1 MNRFFAFFL
10 LGLVFPATSR
20 TLATISY
27 TRLNKPVSFSITTSE
42 FKTAYHHIKQMA
54 PNTPPPKKFW
64 EDYLLYR
71 IGVEEAYNDSTFVK
85 SPRVKTLITHPDLR
99 EGFEQLLYKL
109 LAEHKLKARIA
120 GLDRSTKKLSK
131 QVMRQYYKN
140 NPEFDIQ
147 FIVIT
152 LPVDPTPSQIHK
164 TLTRARAI
172 YQEVVKSP
180 KPFPDLIN
188 IYSDDRITGRL
199 KITRTRGTIYPTV
212 YEQLQKMKPG
222 QMSPPIRTPGGFHI
236 VKLNKT
242 LSFSEANHM
251 LIKAGYFD
259 KKRGEVINRY
269 FTGLKKKYSIQVNQ
283 TELNSIQ

>member
-10 LGLVFPATSR
+10 LGFVLPAPSR

-27 TRLNKPVSFSITTSE
+27 TRLNKPVTLTITTSE
-42 FKTAYHHIKQMA
+42 FKTAYYQMKQMA
-54 PNTPPPKKFW
+54 PNTPPARQFW
-64 EDYLLYR
+64 QDYLLYR

-99 EGFEQLLYKL
+99 ESFEQLLYKM
-109 LAEHKLKARIA
+109 LADHKLKARIA
-120 GLDRSTKKLSK
+120 GLDRSTKRLSTK
-131 QVMRQYYKN
+131 MMQQFYKN

-152 LPVDPTPSQIHK
+152 LPVDPSPSQIQQ
-164 TLTRARAI
+164 TRVRARAI
-172 YQEVVKSP
+172 YQEVLKSP

-212 YEQLQKMKPG
+212 YEQLQKMNPG
-222 QMSPPIRTPGGFHI
+222 QISPPIRTAGGFHI
-236 VKLNKT
+236 VKLNKA
-242 LSFSEANHM
+242 LPFSQANRM
-251 LIKAGYFD
+251 LIRAGYFD

-269 FTGLKKKYSIQVNQ
+269 FANLKKKYSIQVNQ
-283 TELNSIQ
+283 AELNSVQ